1 MSPLYLPDAP
11 PALMSI
17 RSAAVVFA
25 LIFGAAACGST
36 DAGPPASV
44 EQLVST
50 IGCASSHIQID
61 ADELRQGI
69 CETPQ
74 GRYTITTF
82 VTEKGKRDW
91 LDYAQMYGGIYLVGT
106 RWAVIASPDLLETL
120 RDRTGGQIEDLSSH

>member
-1 MSPLYLPDAP
+1 MP
-11 PALMSI
+11 I
-17 RSAAVVFA
+17 RSATMMFV
-25 LIFGAAACGST
+25 LILGAAACGSSESAARE
-36 DAGPPASV
+36 AGPPASV

-120 RDRTGGQIEDLSSH
+120 RGRTGGQIEDLSHSSQ